1 MSISKRQLHCIH
13 TTEYCLPA
21 DLAMV
26 MSMRNSL
33 ASPHHMVHFVLD
45 NQRLTLDHSLVESRP
60 GLRFVP
66 AGCWITVDTNELM
79 AIVALPVHPSSRSS
93 RLSGPLRRCLWLV

>member
-1 MSISKRQLHCIH
+1 
-13 TTEYCLPA
+13 
-21 DLAMV
+21 
-26 MSMRNSL
+26 
-33 ASPHHMVHFVLD
+33 MVHFVLD
-45 NQRLTLDHSLVESRP
+45 NQRLTLDHSLVESRS

-93 RLSGPLRRCLWLV
+93 RLSGRYADVLWLLWLV